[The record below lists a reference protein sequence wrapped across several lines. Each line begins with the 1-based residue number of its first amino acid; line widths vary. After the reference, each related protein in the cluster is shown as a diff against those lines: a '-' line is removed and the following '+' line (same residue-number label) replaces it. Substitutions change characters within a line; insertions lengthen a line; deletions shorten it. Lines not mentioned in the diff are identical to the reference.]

1 MNKLAGGA
9 VVVVVLAAAGVT
21 GAAYWSGMQAERWY
35 EEALAEGA
43 KNPNVKF
50 STVSYQRGLFSSQ
63 SVTRIQLAMPEGSDV
78 QEANP
83 SFSIRQDIYHGPL
96 PLAGWG
102 VPGIPMQV
110 AGAVVRAVLEP
121 DSSAWTRDLAK
132 AYGNQPPV
140 VAISRIAFDGASDT
154 RIAMPP
160 LTLDNT
166 GEVQSLKFSG
176 LQGQFQVAPKAAAV
190 QGTLTVVSLEAVG
203 KPTPASDAQP
213 ATNGA
218 QVSLRDLSLTVNQR
232 KGAFDL
238 LFGESNF
245 KISDL
250 IVKDQASG
258 APFAI
263 NNLSI
268 SGSLTPQG
276 AQQVAAEALIKAS
289 KVTVDQ
295 QSGEGS
301 LKLSLRNLDGA
312 TVAKLQQWQQKSA
325 GNPSDPQAIDELMRL
340 TKTLLA
346 GKPEFLIDSQAKLAQ
361 GDWQGQLTLNFQD
374 FGDANPLL
382 DPSGLLNALE
392 KGAADVAASRTLVEA
407 LLTNTAREAV
417 RAQAK
422 AEDKTVDDQ
431 TVQTLAAQ
439 QVTEQLQGLTAAGFF
454 TLEGDQYKSSARF
467 AEGKL
472 TLNGQEIPL
481 TPAEGMDSGMTE
493 EETLPEQD
501 IPLQEIPL
509 TPAESMDGGTT
520 EEKTPTEPDAAAKP
534 VQPQ

>member
-9 VVVVVLAAAGVT
+9 VVVVVLAAAGIT
-21 GAAYWSGMQAERWY
+21 GAAYWSGKQAERWY

-63 SVTRIQLAMPEGSDV
+63 SVTRIQLAMPEGSDAK
-78 QEANP
+78 EANP
-83 SFSIRQDIYHGPL
+83 SFSIRQEIYHGPL

-102 VPGIPMQV
+102 VPGIPMQWT
-110 AGAVVRAVLEP
+110 GAVVRAVLEP
-121 DSSAWTRDLAK
+121 DSSVWTRELAK

-140 VAISRIAFDGASDT
+140 VAISVIAFDGASNT
-154 RIAMPP
+154 RITMPP
-160 LTLDNT
+160 LTLTNT
-166 GEVQSLKFSG
+166 GEAQSLKFSG
-176 LQGQFQVAPKAAAV
+176 LQGQFQVAPQAASV
-190 QGTLTVVSLEAVG
+190 QGTLTVASLEAVG
-203 KPTPASDAQP
+203 KPTPAADGQP
-213 ATNGA
+213 ATSGG

-238 LFGESNF
+238 LFGESSF

-250 IVKDQASG
+250 SAKDQTSG
-258 APFAI
+258 VPFAI

-276 AQQVAAEALIKAS
+276 AQQVAAEALFKAG

-295 QSGEGS
+295 QSGAGS
-301 LKLSLRNLDGA
+301 FKLALRNLDGA
-312 TVAKLQQWQQKSA
+312 TVAKLQQWQQKAAS
-325 GNPSDPQAIDELMRL
+325 NPNDDPQALGELMSL
-340 TKTLLA
+340 IKTLLA
-346 GKPEFLIDSQAKLAQ
+346 GKPEFLIESQAKLVQ

-374 FGDANPLL
+374 FGEVNPLL

-392 KGAADVAASRTLVEA
+392 KGAADVAVSRTLVEA
-407 LLTNTAREAV
+407 LLTNTARETV

-431 TVQTLAAQ
+431 AVQTLAAQ
-439 QVTEQLQGLTAAGFF
+439 QVTEQLQGLTAAGFI

-467 AEGKL
+467 AGGKL
-472 TLNGQEIPL
+472 SVNGQEIPL
-481 TPAEGMDSGMTE
+481 TPAAGMEDSGAME

-501 IPLQEIPL
+501 IPL
-509 TPAESMDGGTT
+509 TPEDGVDSGATG
-520 EEKTPTEPDAAAKP
+520 EETPTEPATAGKP
-534 VQPQ
+534 AQPQ